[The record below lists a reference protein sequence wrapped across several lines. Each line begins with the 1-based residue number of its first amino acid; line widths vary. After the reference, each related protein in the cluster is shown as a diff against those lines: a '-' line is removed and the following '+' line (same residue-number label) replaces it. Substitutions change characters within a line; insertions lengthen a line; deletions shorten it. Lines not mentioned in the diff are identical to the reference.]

1 MPNIVQG
8 YPFTFYDEIFTIYLA
23 DDKNWYVP
31 LKHVCDSLGLDLSSQ
46 RRRIMDDAA
55 ISDAIS
61 NFPLNTPYQNTVRK
75 QDVLCLNVR
84 RLPYW
89 MGTIDTNRVKEEHRE
104 KIILFKREFAD
115 AAWSVFRTDIIPADI
130 LAEIDASETPERQ
143 QYNRVMDE
151 LNELRKKL
159 IIVEDWKDEIGVTV
173 DRKMDDLRNR
183 LGRLEESLSGVVT
196 INSQQQM
203 LIKKMIEAVGETIH
217 VNNTSKVPRSKA
229 HAISMNEFKEY
240 FLIPVYSALP
250 ADKYEAAVEFLR
262 KRWVRYNPP
271 GARPPEI
278 FDAGNQKTLF

>member
-1 MPNIVQG
+1 MQKIIQG

-23 DDKNWYVP
+23 DDKNWYIP
-31 LKHVCDSLGLDLSSQ
+31 LRNVCEALGLDSRSQ
-46 RRRIMDDAA
+46 RRRIADDGALF
-55 ISDAIS
+55 DAIKEFS
-61 NFPLNTPYQNTVRK
+61 LDTPYQDTVRK
-75 QDVLCLNVR
+75 KDVLCLNVR

-89 MGTIDTNRVKEEHRE
+89 LGTIDANRVKEEHKG
-104 KIILFKREFAD
+104 KIVLFKREFAD
-115 AAWSVFRTDIIPADI
+115 AAWSVFRTNIIPADI

-159 IIVEDWKDEIGVTV
+159 IVVEDWKDEIGVTV
-173 DRKMDDLRNR
+173 DRMIDDMQNR

-217 VNNTSKVPRSKA
+217 ANNVSKVPRSKA

-250 ADKYEAAVEFLR
+250 ADKYDAAVEFLR